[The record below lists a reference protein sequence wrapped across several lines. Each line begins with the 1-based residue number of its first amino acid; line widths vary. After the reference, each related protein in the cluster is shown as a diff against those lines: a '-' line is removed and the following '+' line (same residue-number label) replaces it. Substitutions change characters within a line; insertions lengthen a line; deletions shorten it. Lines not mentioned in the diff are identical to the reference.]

1 MGTKLEV
8 LIPEQDV
15 RDRIREMA
23 EAISEKYAG
32 KTLHLVGILN
42 GSVFFLTAL
51 AQELTIPVEIDFMAA
66 SSYGAGTKS
75 SGRVLVTKD
84 LDRSIE
90 GAHILLIEDIV
101 DTGQTLHLITE
112 MLEERG
118 PESMELAVLLDKPS
132 RRKVCMDADYIG
144 FEIPDEFVVGWGLD
158 YDQKYRDLPF
168 VGIIKE
174 NNSNEET
181 E

>member
-1 MGTKLEV
+1 MNEKIEV

-15 RDRIREMA
+15 RDRIQEMA
-23 EAISEKYAG
+23 DALSEKYAG
-32 KTLHLVGILN
+32 ESVLLVGILN

-51 AQELTIPVEIDFMAA
+51 AQKMSIPVEIDFMAA
-66 SSYGAGTKS
+66 SSYGSGTQS

-84 LDRSIE
+84 LARSIE
-90 GAHILLIEDIV
+90 GEHVILVEDIV

-112 MLEERG
+112 MLEERE
-118 PESMELAVLLDKPS
+118 PASLELAVLLDKPS

-144 FEIPDEFVVGWGLD
+144 FEIPDLFVVGWGLD
-158 YDQKYRDLPF
+158 YDQKYRELPF
-168 VGIIKE
+168 VGII
-174 NNSNEET
+174 T